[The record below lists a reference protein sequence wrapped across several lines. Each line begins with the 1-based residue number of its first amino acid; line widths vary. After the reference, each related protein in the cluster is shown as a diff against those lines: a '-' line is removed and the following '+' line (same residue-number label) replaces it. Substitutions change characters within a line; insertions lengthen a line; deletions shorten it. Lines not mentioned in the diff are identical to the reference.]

1 MNIFYLSENSQN
13 QRRPD
18 QRQFGGPRPQS
29 SGGPRPQSGRGGYG
43 YRGRG
48 GGYRGRGQGRPRS
61 PRKDYPQDGKGNN
74 SNVNSSQWKSVYL
87 IGKKTCL
94 LCYHINE
101 VNKLYIPVKNVI
113 TIHRNVIC
121 F

>member
-1 MNIFYLSENSQN
+1 MNIFFLSENSQN

-18 QRQFGGPRPQS
+18 QIQFGGPRPQS
-29 SGGPRPQSGRGGYG
+29 SGGPRPQSGRGGYA

-74 SNVNSSQWKSVYL
+74 SNVNSSQ
-87 IGKKTCL
+87 
-94 LCYHINE
+94 
-101 VNKLYIPVKNVI
+101 
-113 TIHRNVIC
+113 
-121 F
+121 